1 MGQTPS
7 QVALKSMSPGLMSG
21 SLSKLQRSHRLHHY
35 GIMQN
40 PSGFCFL
47 DPSLSPAHYSVTFGK
62 TVKCL
67 RVICT
72 IRKNKRKNPSP
83 PTSQLV
89 LEPKGGLGKI
99 QPLRN
104 FHQIL
109 PASHASLI
117 KAPNSLS
124 RKSKFENAA
133 GISRQVSYSILPP
146 ALSRPLPNSHTVP
159 FYLLLC
165 RKSRPCLAHPAS
177 MVTHGLYLHIACH

>member
-1 MGQTPS
+1 MGSQRVAHKLSNSTHTHTHTHTHNELRKKCISMGQTPS

-72 IRKNKRKNPSP
+72 IRKKQK
-83 PTSQLV
+83 
-89 LEPKGGLGKI
+89 KK
-99 QPLRN
+99 
-104 FHQIL
+104 
-109 PASHASLI
+109 
-117 KAPNSLS
+117 
-124 RKSKFENAA
+124 
-133 GISRQVSYSILPP
+133 
-146 ALSRPLPNSHTVP
+146 PLPSHLTVSAGAKRWFGKDTAP
-159 FYLLLC
+159 PQFPSDPSC
-165 RKSRPCLAHPAS
+165 QSCLSHQG
-177 MVTHGLYLHIACH
+177 T